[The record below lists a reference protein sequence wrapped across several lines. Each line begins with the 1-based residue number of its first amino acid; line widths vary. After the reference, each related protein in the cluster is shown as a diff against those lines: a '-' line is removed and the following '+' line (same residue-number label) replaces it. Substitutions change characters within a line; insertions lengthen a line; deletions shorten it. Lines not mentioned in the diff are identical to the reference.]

1 MDGSF
6 DDTTLTAL
14 AITLTVVAAA
24 WAFLTWR
31 RNGLASGV
39 RGLAWT
45 LVPMAALLTGTLRLA
60 VGIVDDVAGWAA
72 RLVLSPVVWSGLA
85 LAGVAVVLYVVA
97 GMMTARGIGV
107 RGKAAERAVRKGE
120 RVRGRLGGGAPA
132 AKEPG
137 AKSAPS
143 AAAPS
148 GKQRPGK
155 QQPAGSGD
163 DDMDEIEA
171 ILRKHGI

>member
-14 AITLTVVAAA
+14 AITLTVVAGA

-31 RNGLASGV
+31 RNGLASGI

-45 LVPMAALLTGTLRLA
+45 LVPLAALLTGTLRLA

-72 RLVLSPVVWSGLA
+72 RLVFSPVVWSGLA
-85 LAGVAVVLYVVA
+85 LAGLAVVLYVVA

-107 RGKAAERAVRKGE
+107 RGKAAEKAVRKGE
-120 RVRGRLGGGAPA
+120 RVRGRLGGAPA
-132 AKEPG
+132 APG
-137 AKSAPS
+137 SGTQ
-143 AAAPS
+143 AAPA
-148 GKQRPGK
+148 PGRKAAK
-155 QQPAGSGD
+155 QQPASSGD

>member
-24 WAFLTWR
+24 WAFVSWR

-107 RGKAAERAVRKGE
+107 RGKAAEKAVRKGE
-120 RVRGRLGGGAPA
+120 RVRGRLGGAPA
-132 AKEPG
+132 AKDPG
-137 AKSAPS
+137 GK
-143 AAAPS
+143 AARPAATPS
-148 GKQRPGK
+148 GTK
-155 QQPAGSGD
+155 QPAASGD

>member
-24 WAFLTWR
+24 WAFVSWR

-107 RGKAAERAVRKGE
+107 RGKAAEKAVRKGE
-120 RVRGRLGGGAPA
+120 RVRGRLGGAPA
-132 AKEPG
+132 A
-137 AKSAPS
+137 PS
-143 AAAPS
+143 SGTQAAPA
-148 GKQRPGK
+148 PGRKAAK
-155 QQPAGSGD
+155 QQPAASGD